1 MTHTRNATIKERPDW
16 IRMWVGCAIFLG
28 VSGFIFDLLHT
39 FKNSHNEPGMGVQAV
54 VYTGVLFAVF
64 LLVKAVIAK
73 QRILHAVLALLAVC
87 VASLTLDHFVYVST
101 QSATNGIAQTQSQ
114 L

>member
-1 MTHTRNATIKERPDW
+1 MTHTRNTSNNERPDW
-16 IRMWVGCAIFLG
+16 IRMWVSCAIFCG
-28 VSGFIFDLLHT
+28 VSSFVFDLLHT
-39 FKNSHNEPGMGVQAV
+39 FKNSHNEPGMGLQAV

-64 LLVKAVIAK
+64 FLVKSVIAK
-73 QRILHAVLALLAVC
+73 QRILRAVLALLAVC